1 MSRTHTWHRTGCGG
15 TGHSRSGY
23 GRSAAVTLAAA
34 GLLAAVACT
43 GPASSGPPA
52 ASPTA
57 TSAASPR
64 ALDPAV
70 AKRLDKAITQV
81 LRQTGVPG
89 VIVGVWQ
96 PGKGDYVR
104 AFGVADKSSGKAM
117 SPDLRMRIGS
127 ETKTFTVTA
136 LLRLVDEGK
145 VRLDDPVSDYVDG
158 VPNGENITL
167 RQLAEMRSGLYSY
180 TDDPGFDKAFM
191 SDPDRVFTP
200 QQLLDYAFKHPVGF
214 QPGERFQYSN
224 TNTILLGLV
233 IERASGLSLREYL
246 DRGVLG
252 PAGLGNTLFPE
263 GTEFPEPHAQGY
275 TDQTLDGE
283 EANAT
288 DWDPSWAWAAGAMI
302 SDLPDLRDWARIAA
316 TGTLLKPATQAQRLR
331 TLPTGFPGTGYGLG
345 IFDNHGWIGHNGS
358 LPGYQSVTVYLP
370 RTKATLVILTNTDNP
385 YKGNENSTV
394 FAKAIT
400 GIVTPENVYSLP
412 AAPASP
418 PPTASAASSEASA
431 AAAESSAG

>member
-1 MSRTHTWHRTGCGG
+1 MSRTHTWHRTG
-15 TGHSRSGY
+15 Y
-23 GRSAAVTLAAA
+23 GRTRYGRAAAVTLAAA
-34 GLLAAVACT
+34 GLLAAAACT
-43 GPASSGPPA
+43 GLTSSGSPA
-52 ASPTA
+52 AHPTA
-57 TSAASPR
+57 TSEPSARS
-64 ALDPAV
+64 LDPAV
-70 AKRLDKAITQV
+70 SQRLDKAITQV

-96 PGKGDYVR
+96 PGKGDYIR

-117 SPDLRMRIGS
+117 SQDLRMRIGS

-145 VRLDDPVSDYVDG
+145 VGLDDPISDYVDG

-180 TDDPGFDKAFM
+180 TDDPAFDKALM
-191 SDPDRVFTP
+191 ADPDRVFTP
-200 QQLLDYAFKHPVGF
+200 QQLLDYAFDHPVGF
-214 QPGERFQYSN
+214 QPGEKFQYSN

-233 IERASGLSLREYL
+233 IEKASGRSLREDL
-246 DRGVLG
+246 DRSVLG
-252 PAGLGNTLFPE
+252 PAGLDDTLFPE
-263 GTEFPEPHAQGY
+263 GAEFPEPHAQGY
-275 TDQTLDGE
+275 TDQTPDGE

-302 SDLPDLRDWARIAA
+302 SDLQDLREWARIVA

-331 TLPTGFPGTGYGLG
+331 MLPTGFPGTGYGLG
-345 IFDNHGWIGHNGS
+345 IFENHGWIGHNGS

-370 RTKATLVILTNTDNP
+370 ETKATMVILTNTDNP
-385 YKGNENSTV
+385 YQGSENSTV

-412 AAPASP
+412 PAPASSAQ
-418 PPTASAASSEASA
+418 PTASAASSGASGS
-431 AAAESSAG
+431 AEESAG